1 VCQEGEVREYQD
13 GEVIFNEC
21 DVGKEMFIIQSGK
34 VKVTKKIMRET
45 EEMETTLAI
54 LKKGDFFGEM
64 ALFEDRP
71 RSATVMAMGKT
82 RVLVID
88 KERLKSLI
96 RENPDFALKMLKEM
110 SHRIREIDDQV
121 EKLSLQV
128 TLSGRRLRESVPWI
142 GP

>member
-1 VCQEGEVREYQD
+1 MCREGEAREYQD

-21 DVGKEMFIIQSGK
+21 DPGKEMFIIQSGK

-45 EEMETTLAI
+45 EEIETTLAI

-71 RSATVMAMGKT
+71 RSATVTAMSKT
-82 RVLVID
+82 EVLVID

-96 RENPDFALKMLKEM
+96 REDPDFALKMLEKM

-121 EKLSLQV
+121 ERLSLQV
-128 TLSGRRLRESVPWI
+128 TLSGRRLRESMPWI